1 MEVLKESKLLDNDI
15 NNLIQQLEKEIVEKI
30 TNLEKVDEELQTSD
44 IQKIKNKTK
53 KEVQNYFDLI
63 LEKILNY
70 YLDKIKGLN
79 IKEYFEITKGC
90 YSNDEWEKVPKNYK
104 KASRLIDNIMEYCDP
119 CEKYGNVYEDAE
131 YIAYHIM
138 RKVVGVNEFAIILP
152 LKIDYIKNYSIST
165 NTLSN
170 ELDSEIWYIILYIA
184 THYYVLSK
192 IK

>member
-1 MEVLKESKLLDNDI
+1 MEILKESKLLDNDI
-15 NNLIQQLEKEIVEKI
+15 NNLIQQLENEIVEKI

-44 IQKIKNKTK
+44 IQKIKNETK
-53 KEVQNYFDLI
+53 KEVQCYFDLI

-70 YLDKIKGLN
+70 YLDKIKCLN

-90 YSNDEWEKVPKNYK
+90 YFNDEWEKIPEDYK
-104 KASRLIDNIMEYCDP
+104 KASQLIDDIMECCDP
-119 CEKYGNVYEDAE
+119 CGKYGNVYEDAE
-131 YIAYHIM
+131 YIAYHII
-138 RKVVGVNEFAIILP
+138 RKVVGVNNSAIILP
-152 LKIDYIKNYSIST
+152 LKIEYIKNYSIST